1 MKSRGVCTSSQ
12 EPGRVPSAFCRGSVR
27 RRSGRV
33 DDEGLEEREERPAP
47 SWPRVSLR
55 DTEVREHTSLLAWSE
70 LHTPLPVA
78 LWSYKKRVSVSY
90 LG

>member
-55 DTEVREHTSLLAWSE
+55 DTEVRERTSLLAWSE

-78 LWSYKKRVSVSY
+78 LWSYKQRVSVSY